1 MGAVPSQPLTGKD
14 ITGPSQNNMKAF
26 VAVFAG
32 VAAAS
37 AAPEADP
44 YLLAHPV
51 YLDPHATS
59 GETVELPTG
68 EVVPDTT
75 NAVKLATADH
85 LLAKALHTP
94 WLWHYGKREAEAEA
108 DPWLLAHPVLLD
120 PHASSGETVELPN
133 GAVVP
138 DETNSVK
145 LAKAD
150 HLLAK
155 ALHTP
160 LWWHYGKREA
170 EADPLYGL
178 YGYGLAPYA
187 VVPKVEGHPTGL
199 IFSPGSGAAT
209 PDFTDAQKEANP
221 EIAEGSKSIDIPVV
235 TGYSHVVG
243 KREAEPYYYGG
254 LGYGH
259 GGYLYGKR
267 SAEAEAKPYYAL
279 GYGGLGYGYGYY
291 GKRSAEAE
299 AKPYYGVYGYGV
311 APYAVV
317 PEIEPKATGFIVSP
331 ASGAVTPDFTAE
343 QKEANPEIAEGS
355 KSIDVPVVTGFTHYL
370 GKREAEPY
378 YYGGLGYG
386 YGGYL
391 YGKRSAEAEPYYGLG
406 YGYGG
411 YGYGGY
417 LYGKRSAEAEAKP
430 YYGLYGYGLYGYGG
444 LCAYCG

>member
-26 VAVFAG
+26 VAVSAG

-94 WLWHYGKREAEAEA
+94 WLWHYGKREAEA

-160 LWWHYGKREA
+160 LWWHYGEA
-170 EADPLYGL
+170 EADPLVVHWDG
-178 YGYGLAPYA
+178 A
-187 VVPKVEGHPTGL
+187 V
-199 IFSPGSGAAT
+199 T
-209 PDFTDAQKEANP
+209 PDYTPAQKLAAAAHFAAKGWP
-221 EIAEGSKSIDIPVV
+221 LV
-235 TGYSHVVG
+235 GY
-243 KREAEPYYYGG
+243 
-254 LGYGH
+254 

-267 SAEAEAKPYYAL
+267 SADAEAKPYYAL

-391 YGKRSAEAEPYYGLG
+391 YGKRSAEAE
-406 YGYGG
+406 
-411 YGYGGY
+411 
-417 LYGKRSAEAEAKP
+417 AKP

>member
-170 EADPLYGL
+170 EAEADAEADAEAEADPLVVHWDG
-178 YGYGLAPYA
+178 A
-187 VVPKVEGHPTGL
+187 V
-199 IFSPGSGAAT
+199 T
-209 PDFTDAQKEANP
+209 PDYTPAQKLAAAAHFAAKGWP
-221 EIAEGSKSIDIPVV
+221 LV
-235 TGYSHVVG
+235 GY
-243 KREAEPYYYGG
+243 
-254 LGYGH
+254 

-267 SAEAEAKPYYAL
+267 SADAEAKPYYAL
-279 GYGGLGYGYGYY
+279 GYGGLGSGYGYY

-299 AKPYYGVYGYGV
+299 AKPYYALYGYGV

-343 QKEANPEIAEGS
+343 QKEANPEIAVGS

-391 YGKRSAEAEPYYGLG
+391 YGKRSAEAE
-406 YGYGG
+406 
-411 YGYGGY
+411 
-417 LYGKRSAEAEAKP
+417 AKP

>member
-170 EADPLYGL
+170 EAD
-178 YGYGLAPYA
+178 AEA
-187 VVPKVEGHPTGL
+187 
-199 IFSPGSGAAT
+199 
-209 PDFTDAQKEANP
+209 DA
-221 EIAEGSKSIDIPVV
+221 
-235 TGYSHVVG
+235 
-243 KREAEPYYYGG
+243 EAETKPYYG
-254 LGYGH
+254 LGYGN
-259 GGYLYGKR
+259 GL
-267 SAEAEAKPYYAL
+267 
-279 GYGGLGYGYGYY
+279 GLGYGYGYL

-386 YGGYL
+386 YGGL
-391 YGKRSAEAEPYYGLG
+391 GYGLAAPILPAPVELNCKNAWGWPVLCAQEGEADAAPAEEAAKEKRSADAQL
-406 YGYGG
+406 
-411 YGYGGY
+411 Y
-417 LYGKRSAEAEAKP
+417 L
-430 YYGLYGYGLYGYGG
+430 GG
-444 LCAYCG
+444 LAPWGLPGPLVHSSLLGVCTNDNGEQVPC

>member
-1 MGAVPSQPLTGKD
+1 
-14 ITGPSQNNMKAF
+14 
-26 VAVFAG
+26 

-170 EADPLYGL
+170 EADPWYGV

-199 IFSPGSGAAT
+199 IFSPGSGAVT

-235 TGYSHVVG
+235 TGYTHVVG
-243 KREAEPYYYGG
+243 KREAEPY
-254 LGYGH
+254 
-259 GGYLYGKR
+259 
-267 SAEAEAKPYYAL
+267 
-279 GYGGLGYGYGYY
+279 
-291 GKRSAEAE
+291 
-299 AKPYYGVYGYGV
+299 
-311 APYAVV
+311 
-317 PEIEPKATGFIVSP
+317 F
-331 ASGAVTPDFTAE
+331 
-343 QKEANPEIAEGS
+343 
-355 KSIDVPVVTGFTHYL
+355 
-370 GKREAEPY
+370 
-378 YYGGLGYG
+378 YGGLGYG
-386 YGGYL
+386 YGGL
-391 YGKRSAEAEPYYGLG
+391 GYGLAAPILPAPVELNCKNAWGWPVLCAQEGEADAAPAEEAAKEKRSADAQL
-406 YGYGG
+406 
-411 YGYGGY
+411 Y
-417 LYGKRSAEAEAKP
+417 L
-430 YYGLYGYGLYGYGG
+430 GG
-444 LCAYCG
+444 LAPWGLPGPLVHSSLLGVCTNVSGEQVPC

>member
-170 EADPLYGL
+170 EADAEAEADPLVVHWDG
-178 YGYGLAPYA
+178 A
-187 VVPKVEGHPTGL
+187 V
-199 IFSPGSGAAT
+199 T
-209 PDFTDAQKEANP
+209 PDYTPAQKLAAAAHFAAKGWP
-221 EIAEGSKSIDIPVV
+221 LV
-235 TGYSHVVG
+235 GY
-243 KREAEPYYYGG
+243 
-254 LGYGH
+254 

-391 YGKRSAEAEPYYGLG
+391 YGKRSAEAE
-406 YGYGG
+406 
-411 YGYGGY
+411 
-417 LYGKRSAEAEAKP
+417 AKP

>member
-108 DPWLLAHPVLLD
+108 DPLVVHWD
-120 PHASSGETVELPN
+120 
-133 GAVVP
+133 GAVTP
-138 DETNSVK
+138 DYTPAQK
-145 LAKAD
+145 LAAAA
-150 HLLAK
+150 HFAAK
-155 ALHTP
+155 GWP
-160 LWWHYGKREA
+160 LV
-170 EADPLYGL
+170 
-178 YGYGLAPYA
+178 GY
-187 VVPKVEGHPTGL
+187 
-199 IFSPGSGAAT
+199 
-209 PDFTDAQKEANP
+209 
-221 EIAEGSKSIDIPVV
+221 
-235 TGYSHVVG
+235 
-243 KREAEPYYYGG
+243 
-254 LGYGH
+254 

-291 GKRSAEAE
+291 GKRSAEAEAKPYYALGYGNGLGLGYGYGYLGKRSAEAE

-355 KSIDVPVVTGFTHYL
+355 KSIDVP
-370 GKREAEPY
+370 
-378 YYGGLGYG
+378 
-386 YGGYL
+386 
-391 YGKRSAEAEPYYGLG
+391 
-406 YGYGG
+406 
-411 YGYGGY
+411 
-417 LYGKRSAEAEAKP
+417 
-430 YYGLYGYGLYGYGG
+430 
-444 LCAYCG
+444 

>member
-1 MGAVPSQPLTGKD
+1 
-14 ITGPSQNNMKAF
+14 
-26 VAVFAG
+26 
-32 VAAAS
+32 
-37 AAPEADP
+37 
-44 YLLAHPV
+44 
-51 YLDPHATS
+51 
-59 GETVELPTG
+59 
-68 EVVPDTT
+68 
-75 NAVKLATADH
+75 
-85 LLAKALHTP
+85 
-94 WLWHYGKREAEAEA
+94 
-108 DPWLLAHPVLLD
+108 LLD

-199 IFSPGSGAAT
+199 IFSPGSGAVT

-235 TGYSHVVG
+235 TGYSHVLG
-243 KREAEPYYYGG
+243 KREAEADAEADPLVVHWDGAVTPDYTPAQKLAAAAHFAAKGWPLVGYGGYLYGKRSADAEAKPYYALGYGG
-254 LGYGH
+254 LGYGY
-259 GGYLYGKR
+259 GYYGKR

-391 YGKRSAEAEPYYGLG
+391 YGKRSAEAE
-406 YGYGG
+406 
-411 YGYGGY
+411 
-417 LYGKRSAEAEAKP
+417 AKP